1 MDFGSFERNAWKF
14 ATLGVTAVVLTNI
27 ILNPRGVV
35 QITRQVGESYVSVL
49 RTIRA

>member
-1 MDFGSFERNAWKF
+1 VESLERNFWRF

-35 QITRQVGESYVSVL
+35 AITEQVGKSYVNVL